1 MWRFDK
7 ALTPTLA
14 SARAVKQIFSLACA
28 FNSLTCPIIDSQHLL
43 TMPRVSKTKA
53 SGDATPARAT
63 RSNVRAGSVELEP
76 PVEAPTPRRT
86 GLRSTSR
93 SKTPE
98 SKPSSFEKPVDRLPA
113 LAEEEEKQPTPRV
126 ARSKPAKVAPIADA
140 PRAVTEEEK
149 QPSTRASRATR
160 ATRTTRTPR
169 VALPKPADV
178 APIADA
184 SPYVTPQGYRHIAST
199 YNNSVHSSPTV
210 RQSIEEPIVI
220 EDSVAIFQDDPIE
233 VEQEE
238 AVQAQIANE
247 EAEEEEAVQA
257 QFADETA
264 HAGLSHSHQT
274 PPSAK
279 SLKRP
284 GSSLVGRESAK
295 RPQVQR
301 VSSNKASPSIHSLD
315 KSVLHSP
322 LATISVNAVSSP
334 ISPFDY
340 AKALYTPSPRVSRTL
355 PSPSLS
361 IMDQVLRSDAV
372 FEELTDSQ
380 QTALLKEMRREIQ
393 RLREVETRY
402 LATSKQ
408 SQSSTISSPQRSIR
422 QSSSPEVPRTV
433 GRQFDLRYHMSV
445 RLPAEEARKAAEVAE
460 AATNKA
466 AQQEKLDQTLSRSS
480 PSTTDDKRKSKTPQS
495 KTPEAQTPQR
505 SSQTSA
511 PAETP
516 AASPSWGLT
525 SLFGSV
531 KNIFSHRPILPPTKR
546 LLEQPQEQPQEQQ
559 QEHPAH
565 VSQQQQSTPARA
577 KKQKRV
583 PSSSQQ
589 SPTPKPRSPAP
600 ASPATPTPVS
610 DEDPNYGQTPRTTR
624 RPIRRLGSPL
634 KRDTPSKPKEVNA
647 DRRAEQLEQ
656 AAQKT
661 AERKRIQEQVDNFEQ
676 ERRRIEEEQRKRDM
690 EEVAAQKTGNKRRV
704 KVDALAVI
712 PSRVPGASTGT
723 YGLVDG
729 FFDYDSDSDE
739 VEMEE
744 DQIHLLPPVQEH
756 PAKRQRLDENV
767 FQPKAPA
774 VQPPA
779 ISPVKQTAAPVAPPA
794 VPATP
799 TPNYSQLTQQAIE
812 KQRLQFSQHKPKQPS
827 RLRNVERLSTG
838 STIAASSPQQPLIA
852 PLEDIQEV
860 SPVPQLPMTP
870 PQKVY
875 NWPAGVS
882 METPETWARI
892 DLLYTPEMRAADHK
906 YFTNGLIAAMAK
918 AA

>member
-1 MWRFDK
+1 MGSYIPLRLGQEHLF
-7 ALTPTLA
+7 AP
-14 SARAVKQIFSLACA
+14 SHSFSHQA
-28 FNSLTCPIIDSQHLL
+28 P
-43 TMPRVSKTKA
+43 
-53 SGDATPARAT
+53 SGTAARAT
-63 RSNVRAGSVELEP
+63 SRAT
-76 PVEAPTPRRT
+76 A
-86 GLRSTSR
+86 
-93 SKTPE
+93 
-98 SKPSSFEKPVDRLPA
+98 
-113 LAEEEEKQPTPRV
+113 
-126 ARSKPAKVAPIADA
+126 
-140 PRAVTEEEK
+140 
-149 QPSTRASRATR
+149 RASRTCEPAT
-160 ATRTTRTPR
+160 
-169 VALPKPADV
+169 
-178 APIADA
+178 
-184 SPYVTPQGYRHIAST
+184 
-199 YNNSVHSSPTV
+199 
-210 RQSIEEPIVI
+210 
-220 EDSVAIFQDDPIE
+220 AIY
-233 VEQEE
+233 
-238 AVQAQIANE
+238 ACSCK
-247 EAEEEEAVQA
+247 
-257 QFADETA
+257 ET
-264 HAGLSHSHQT
+264 
-274 PPSAK
+274 
-279 SLKRP
+279 
-284 GSSLVGRESAK
+284 
-295 RPQVQR
+295 
-301 VSSNKASPSIHSLD
+301 
-315 KSVLHSP
+315 
-322 LATISVNAVSSP
+322 
-334 ISPFDY
+334 
-340 AKALYTPSPRVSRTL
+340 
-355 PSPSLS
+355 
-361 IMDQVLRSDAV
+361 
-372 FEELTDSQ
+372 
-380 QTALLKEMRREIQ
+380 
-393 RLREVETRY
+393 
-402 LATSKQ
+402 
-408 SQSSTISSPQRSIR
+408 
-422 QSSSPEVPRTV
+422 
-433 GRQFDLRYHMSV
+433 
-445 RLPAEEARKAAEVAE
+445 
-460 AATNKA
+460 
-466 AQQEKLDQTLSRSS
+466 
-480 PSTTDDKRKSKTPQS
+480 
-495 KTPEAQTPQR
+495 
-505 SSQTSA
+505 
-511 PAETP
+511 
-516 AASPSWGLT
+516 
-525 SLFGSV
+525 
-531 KNIFSHRPILPPTKR
+531 
-546 LLEQPQEQPQEQQ
+546 
-559 QEHPAH
+559 
-565 VSQQQQSTPARA
+565 
-577 KKQKRV
+577 KRV
-583 PSSSQQ
+583 PFSSQQ

-744 DQIHLLPPVQEH
+744 DQIRLLPPVQEH

-852 PLEDIQEV
+852 PPRGHSGSQPCPSAAHDIP
-860 SPVPQLPMTP
+860 S
-870 PQKVY
+870 KVY

-892 DLLYTPEMRAADHK
+892 DLLYTPEMRAADHE